1 MSITFRKRP
10 DHTLSTPEA
19 KEPHLDLHSIDAG
32 QADALDDDDIPVL
45 LPAEPDKTREAVRH
59 TLYTPDPNRSATT
72 SGASSANPDRRF
84 QDRAL
89 PDHVMQDRTT
99 PHDDAAPDRPAS
111 FLKREKAAV
120 HIPPPPSVPRR
131 AAAHTDAQ
139 TPEHASTHPS
149 AHMPAPA
156 APQGTTQ
163 ATHATHPTAQTPART
178 VPPAQPPVSAATQQ
192 RPPEIHSPTAAP
204 ELPGHPTTQDYAPFL
219 NTAKNRQDPHNK
231 PELYVW
237 SDDENDAFAQV
248 AKRDFTLNRIEPTA
262 GRPSFDASLFR
273 APSRPQAL
281 ASAATPASVADPA
294 TAMQAEIDALVTEL
308 LDESHDYLK
317 RRFLEEIPEIIAKY
331 RQN

>member
-10 DHTLSTPEA
+10 DHTLSAPEA

-32 QADALDDDDIPVL
+32 QKDSLDDDDIPVL
-45 LPAEPDKTREAVRH
+45 LPAEPAEPGQAVRH
-59 TLYTPDPNRSATT
+59 TVYTPAPNRAAPATSAPST
-72 SGASSANPDRRF
+72 SP
-84 QDRAL
+84 DRAL
-89 PDHVMQDRTT
+89 MDHVVPDRTT
-99 PHDDAAPDRPAS
+99 PDEAEANRTTPT
-111 FLKREKAAV
+111 LKREATAV
-120 HIPPPPSVPRR
+120 HIPPPPSVPR
-131 AAAHTDAQ
+131 
-139 TPEHASTHPS
+139 
-149 AHMPAPA
+149 PAPA
-156 APQGTTQ
+156 
-163 ATHATHPTAQTPART
+163 QT
-178 VPPAQPPVSAATQQ
+178 VVQPST
-192 RPPEIHSPTAAP
+192 P

-273 APSRPQAL
+273 APSRPEAL
-281 ASAATPASVADPA
+281 ASVAAPAGVADAA
-294 TAMQAEIDALVTEL
+294 TAMQAEIDTLVTEL

>member
-32 QADALDDDDIPVL
+32 QVDALDDDDIPVL
-45 LPAEPDKTREAVRH
+45 LPAEPDKTGEAGRH
-59 TLYTPDPNRSATT
+59 TLYTPGPNRSATPID
-72 SGASSANPDRRF
+72 ASSADPDRRL
-84 QDRAL
+84 QDR
-89 PDHVMQDRTT
+89 VMSDRTT
-99 PHDDAAPDRPAS
+99 SHDAAADRAAPS
-111 FLKREKAAV
+111 VKRETAAV
-120 HIPPPPSVPRR
+120 HIPPPPSIPRR
-131 AAAHTDAQ
+131 APAHTDAQ
-139 TPEHASTHPS
+139 TPEHVYTHPS
-149 AHMPAPA
+149 AHTPAPVS
-156 APQGTTQ
+156 PQGTTQ
-163 ATHATHPTAQTPART
+163 ATHVTHAAAQTSAHP
-178 VPPAQPPVSAATQQ
+178 VPPAQPSASAATQQ
-192 RPPEIHSPTAAP
+192 RPPEFYSPAAAP

-237 SDDENDAFAQV
+237 TDDENDAFAQV
-248 AKRDFTLNRIEPTA
+248 AKRDFTLNRIQPTA

-281 ASAATPASVADPA
+281 ASVAAPASIADPA

>member
-32 QADALDDDDIPVL
+32 QVDALDDDDIPVL
-45 LPAEPDKTREAVRH
+45 LPAEPGEAVRH
-59 TLYTPDPNRSATT
+59 TVYTPA
-72 SGASSANPDRRF
+72 PDRAAPTTGAPSTSP
-84 QDRAL
+84 DRPL
-89 PDHVMQDRTT
+89 PDHVVSDRTT
-99 PHDDAAPDRPAS
+99 PDVAAADRAAPI
-111 FLKREKAAV
+111 LKREAAAV
-120 HIPPPPSVPRR
+120 HIPPPPSVPH
-131 AAAHTDAQ
+131 HTPAQ
-139 TPEHASTHPS
+139 TPAHAV
-149 AHMPAPA
+149 
-156 APQGTTQ
+156 PQGTMH
-163 ATHATHPTAQTPART
+163 ATHATHAAAQTPART
-178 VPPAQPPVSAATQQ
+178 VPPAQSPVSPATQQ
-192 RPPEIHSPTAAP
+192 RPPEIHSPAAAP

-237 SDDENDAFAQV
+237 TDDENDAFAQV

-281 ASAATPASVADPA
+281 ASVAAPASVADPA
-294 TAMQAEIDALVTEL
+294 AAMQAEIDALVTEL